1 METHLNLPEEEF
13 LTGANLL
20 FLAEL
25 NEAVAEVNLLKT
37 GKLTG
42 RPARELMKEL

>member
-1 METHLNLPEEEF
+1 MEAHLNLPEEEF
-13 LTGANLL
+13 LTEANVL

-25 NEAVAEVNLLKT
+25 KEAVTEVNLFKT

-42 RPARELMKEL
+42 RPAGELLKEL

>member
-13 LTGANLL
+13 LTEANIL

-25 NEAVAEVNLLKT
+25 KEAVAEVNLIKT
-37 GKLTG
+37 GKVKG
-42 RPARELMKEL
+42 RPAEELLKEL